1 MILTGVSM
9 LVVALDQISKFWIL
23 KSLQLNQSIPIW
35 PDYFYF
41 TYIQNRGTAFGFMSD
56 MDSIIRIPFFIT
68 ITMAAAL
75 IVYSYQ
81 RVILEENVMSRIALG
96 LIWGG
101 ALGNL
106 VDRLVYGK
114 VIDFID
120 VRYADFHW
128 FVFNVADY
136 FITIGLVYLFF
147 EFVTK
152 RKEKK
157 IA

>member
-1 MILTGVSM
+1 
-9 LVVALDQISKFWIL
+9 
-23 KSLQLNQSIPIW
+23 
-35 PDYFYF
+35 
-41 TYIQNRGTAFGFMSD
+41 
-56 MDSIIRIPFFIT
+56 
-68 ITMAAAL
+68 
-75 IVYSYQ
+75 
-81 RVILEENVMSRIALG
+81 MSRIALG

-128 FVFNVADY
+128 FVFNVADS

-147 EFVTK
+147 
-152 RKEKK
+152 
-157 IA
+157 

>member
-9 LVVALDQISKFWIL
+9 LVIALDQFTKFL
-23 KSLQLNQSIPIW
+23 VLESLQLNQSITIW

-56 MDSIIRIPFFIT
+56 MDPVIRLPFFVT
-68 ITMAAAL
+68 ITVAAAF

-81 RVILEENVMSRIALG
+81 RVIKEENLLSRVALG
-96 LIWGG
+96 LVWGG

-120 VRYADFHW
+120 VRYDDFHW
-128 FVFNVADY
+128 FVFNVADS
-136 FITIGLVYLFF
+136 FITVGLLYLVF
-147 EFVTK
+147 EIVIK
-152 RKEKK
+152 RRQKNN
-157 IA
+157 A

>member
-56 MDSIIRIPFFIT
+56 MDSIIRIPFLSPLPWRRRLLFI
-68 ITMAAAL
+68 L
-75 IVYSYQ
+75 IK

-128 FVFNVADY
+128 FVFNVADS

-147 EFVTK
+147 GL
-152 RKEKK
+152 
-157 IA
+157 

>member
-9 LVVALDQISKFWIL
+9 LVVALDQLTKFWVL
-23 KSLQLNQSIPIW
+23 KSIPLNQSVPNW
-35 PDYFYF
+35 PDFFYF

-56 MDSIIRIPFFIT
+56 MDSMIRIPFFIT
-68 ITMAAAL
+68 ITIAAAL

-81 RVILEENVMSRIALG
+81 RVVREENLMSRVALG

-120 VRYADFHW
+120 VRYADFQW
-128 FVFNVADY
+128 FVFNVADS

-147 EFVTK
+147 DFVIK
-152 RKEKK
+152 RKQKK
-157 IA
+157 TA

>member
-9 LVVALDQISKFWIL
+9 LVVALDQFIKFFVL
-23 KSLQLNQSIPIW
+23 DSLQLNQSVSVW
-35 PDYFYF
+35 PDYFYL

-56 MDSIIRIPFFIT
+56 LDPAFQIPFFVTIT
-68 ITMAAAL
+68 IAAAL

-81 RVILEENVMSRIALG
+81 RVIPEENLMPRVALG

-101 ALGNL
+101 TLSNFI
-106 VDRLVYGK
+106 DRLIYGK

-120 VRYADFHW
+120 IHYGNIHGFIFNAADF
-128 FVFNVADY
+128 FV
-136 FITIGLVYLFF
+136 TLGLLYLFF
-147 EFVTK
+147 EFIIK
-152 RKEKK
+152 GKQKK

>member
-1 MILTGVSM
+1 M
-9 LVVALDQISKFWIL
+9 LVLALDQLSKFWVVA
-23 KSLQLNQSIPIW
+23 SLQLNQSVTIW

-56 MDSIIRIPFFIT
+56 MDSVIRIPFFIT
-68 ITMAAAL
+68 ITIAAAL

-81 RVILEENVMSRIALG
+81 RVIREENLMSRVALG

-120 VRYADFHW
+120 IRYEDFHW
-128 FVFNVADY
+128 FIFNVADS
-136 FITIGLVYLFF
+136 FITVGLLYLFF
-147 EFVTK
+147 DFVIK
-152 RKEKK
+152 RKQKK
-157 IA
+157 TA

>member
-9 LVVALDQISKFWIL
+9 LVLALDQLSKFWVVA
-23 KSLQLNQSIPIW
+23 SLQLNQSVTIW

-56 MDSIIRIPFFIT
+56 MDSVIRIPFFIT
-68 ITMAAAL
+68 ITIAAAL

-81 RVILEENVMSRIALG
+81 RVIREENLMSRVALG

-120 VRYADFHW
+120 IRYEDFHW
-128 FVFNVADY
+128 FIFNVADS
-136 FITIGLVYLFF
+136 FITVGLLYLFF
-147 EFVTK
+147 DFVIK
-152 RKEKK
+152 RKQKK
-157 IA
+157 TA

>member
-9 LVVALDQISKFWIL
+9 LVVALDQLTKFWVL
-23 KSLQLNQSIPIW
+23 KSIPLNQSVPIW
-35 PDYFYF
+35 PDFFYF

-56 MDSIIRIPFFIT
+56 MDSMIRVPFFIT
-68 ITMAAAL
+68 ITIAAAL

-81 RVILEENVMSRIALG
+81 RVVREENLMSRVALG

-120 VRYADFHW
+120 IRYDDFRW
-128 FVFNVADY
+128 FVFNVADF

-147 EFVTK
+147 DFVVK
-152 RKEKK
+152 RKQKK

>member
-1 MILTGVSM
+1 MILTGVSL
-9 LVVALDQISKFWIL
+9 LVVALDQLTKFL
-23 KSLQLNQSIPIW
+23 VLESLQLNQSVPIL
-35 PDYFYF
+35 PNYFYF

-56 MDSIIRIPFFIT
+56 MDSVIRIPFFVTIT
-68 ITMAAAL
+68 IAAAF
-75 IVYSYQ
+75 IIYSYQ
-81 RVILEENVMSRIALG
+81 RVVREENLMSRVALG

-120 VRYADFHW
+120 LRYEDFHW
-128 FVFNVADY
+128 FIFNVADS

-147 EFVTK
+147 EFVIK
-152 RKEKK
+152 RKSKK